1 MLSQNNVEEIS
12 NTIIKEDNIGELIK
26 NLRRAY
32 CIYHYIYICIYN
44 LAIIYIKSQTGKN

>member
-32 CIYHYIYICIYN
+32 SVYITIYIYAY
-44 LAIIYIKSQTGKN
+44 II